1 MMYAP
6 SSSALV
12 VGVRLA
18 IRSAVI
24 GPWPRVK
31 RDHHNVCPVGG
42 TLIHNGYEMKYN
54 TGINFKQKFRVFHC
68 FYVSV
73 NLRLDKLLL
82 ELLL

>member
-12 VGVRLA
+12 VGVRPA

-24 GPWPRVK
+24 GPWSRVK
-31 RDHHNVCPVGG
+31 HNHHDVCRVGG

-54 TGINFKQKFRVFHC
+54 TGIDFKQTFRISLFL
-68 FYVSV
+68 YISV
-73 NLRLDKLLL
+73 NLIADKFLL